1 MNLFGAIDNMLFQ
14 SKTPHFMQMH
24 TGDIDMGRIQHFAD
38 AHSSVEAFQALE
50 FLNIDGAEIGIGGNS
65 LAWSVQDNGFSTQS
79 GEFDFLLD
87 LNGDVIRPSDG
98 EIYVPI
104 YYMREGAAKL
114 GDTVTTRG
122 ILFTVAGFSRDS
134 IMNAGLVGSKRFL
147 VSENDYEKIRSF
159 GIMEYLIEFR
169 FTDDYPVSAFESD
182 YLEAN
187 LPANGPPAVNY
198 ALMRMMNAIAD
209 GIMIAVL
216 MLIGLLVIAVTFLCI
231 RFTLLAKIEEDY
243 REIGVLKA
251 IGLSVSHI
259 KKLYMVK
266 YGAIAGIACVLGFM
280 VSLLIQ
286 GPFMENMRLYMGESN
301 RFLAGLLFGMT
312 GAAVIFLIIMLYVNG
327 ILRRFRK
334 ISAAQAIRF
343 GAPQEKSKSAKVF
356 LLSRSRFLSCNV
368 FLGVKDV
375 LSRKKL
381 YVTMLMVLVIS
392 SFIINVPQNIYNTI
406 SAKNFMTYIGIGE
419 CDMRIDTNQTQTEH
433 LMRKTAE
440 IADML
445 ARDNQVSNYAVLIC
459 KMFETTADDG
469 TTGRLR
475 VELGDHTAFPI
486 TYSKGHAPQAKTEIA
501 LSTLYADDLGRDVGD
516 TVILSVDGEDK
527 RLTVSGIYSDVTNGG
542 RTSKAVFETTQ
553 RDILWSSIPV
563 AFYDGSLTD
572 AKVSHYR
579 EMFPFAKVSGVEEYI
594 RQTFGSAIAAVQIA
608 SYASIAVTVALT
620 VLVTL
625 LFMKMLVTKDRYPIA
640 VLKSFGFTNSGITA
654 QYKTRSVMVLIL
666 GVMIGTV
673 LANTLGELVGAA
685 MIFTF
690 GASSFNF
697 VVNPL
702 FAYLFSPLLIAVC
715 VYAATLLGV
724 SDIRKLNVSEYIKEA

>member
-1 MNLFGAIDNMLFQ
+1 L
-14 SKTPHFMQMH
+14 
-24 TGDIDMGRIQHFAD
+24 
-38 AHSSVEAFQALE
+38 
-50 FLNIDGAEIGIGGNS
+50 
-65 LAWSVQDNGFSTQS
+65 
-79 GEFDFLLD
+79 
-87 LNGDVIRPSDG
+87 
-98 EIYVPI
+98 
-104 YYMREGAAKL
+104 
-114 GDTVTTRG
+114 
-122 ILFTVAGFSRDS
+122 
-134 IMNAGLVGSKRFL
+134 KR
-147 VSENDYEKIRSF
+147 
-159 GIMEYLIEFR
+159 
-169 FTDDYPVSAFESD
+169 
-182 YLEAN
+182 
-187 LPANGPPAVNY
+187 
-198 ALMRMMNAIAD
+198 
-209 GIMIAVL
+209 
-216 MLIGLLVIAVTFLCI
+216 
-231 RFTLLAKIEEDY
+231 
-243 REIGVLKA
+243 
-251 IGLSVSHI
+251 
-259 KKLYMVK
+259 
-266 YGAIAGIACVLGFM
+266 
-280 VSLLIQ
+280 
-286 GPFMENMRLYMGESN
+286 RL
-301 RFLAGLLFGMT
+301 
-312 GAAVIFLIIMLYVNG
+312 
-327 ILRRFRK
+327 
-334 ISAAQAIRF
+334 
-343 GAPQEKSKSAKVF
+343 
-356 LLSRSRFLSCNV
+356 
-368 FLGVKDV
+368 
-375 LSRKKL
+375 
-381 YVTMLMVLVIS
+381 
-392 SFIINVPQNIYNTI
+392 
-406 SAKNFMTYIGIGE
+406 
-419 CDMRIDTNQTQTEH
+419 
-433 LMRKTAE
+433 
-440 IADML
+440 
-445 ARDNQVSNYAVLIC
+445 
-459 KMFETTADDG
+459 TTALPG
-469 TTGRLR
+469 GS